1 LAALSE
7 AHACI
12 KNKPRG
18 LESLIITQHNA
29 VDYHYVGG
37 SRVLRLL
44 QIREKVSSSRRVGSC
59 SLRVPDWNGSESKA
73 GGVGRGGSSMWSTRV
88 LHVGASSLKTS
99 HRVQGLF
106 GGPCEWL
113 DALPSRARINAARLL
128 AALAGAVNTPARPP
142 SPPSPT
148 AGPASQIHRR
158 GTDQRDKKNIRDLS
172 LGADLTIVF

>member
-1 LAALSE
+1 
-7 AHACI
+7 
-12 KNKPRG
+12 
-18 LESLIITQHNA
+18 
-29 VDYHYVGG
+29 
-37 SRVLRLL
+37 VLRLL

-128 AALAGAVNTPARPP
+128 AAVAGAVNTPARPRHLRP
-142 SPPSPT
+142 QPD
-148 AGPASQIHRR
+148 QHRR
-158 GTDQRDKKNIRDLS
+158 FIAAAPISKIKKKIRDLS
-172 LGADLTIVF
+172 LVLI